1 MNQRIG
7 EKIWMRLNPD
17 EKRKIIINRG
27 WSPGR
32 YPSNKKRKN
41 NFKRKKNNNRGGLVG
56 FLRNYIM
63 YPYKTKTKTFGKGKM
78 ITAMTKIV
86 VGNFG
91 TQTVVQLS
99 EIAFSMEYLSLKSN
113 FLYYKILGIG
123 LTFMPQNKDIT
134 ENLYFMINWDGE
146 PLANFRINDNV
157 NVVPPYIIKPKTF
170 YFKVPR
176 LIDYSGVMNFFRQTS
191 EMVLLSTL
199 QLSCPDN
206 TIDWSIRVD
215 VIMEFRSLNVRTVT
229 NKYLFVKK
237 EDEEKFD
244 DKVKDEEKIFK
255 KLYDEAIEIKKNK
268 IKKYYKEEENRL
280 KLKDDE
286 YFLKNIYENENE
298 EDDDEKEEIIDE
310 EEIIEDDGKNKIN
323 NENNFEKNEDGD
335 DSLEKLEKK
344 LIELKKKKEEIEK
357 TKK

>member
-32 YPSNKKRKN
+32 YPNNKKKKN
-41 NFKRKKNNNRGGLVG
+41 NFKRRKNNNRGGLVG

-268 IKKYYKEEENRL
+268 IKKYFKEEENRL

-286 YFLKNIYENENE
+286 YFLKKIYENENE
-298 EDDDEKEEIIDE
+298 EDDDEIEKIIKE
-310 EEIIEDDGKNKIN
+310 EEIIEDNGKNKIN
-323 NENNFEKNEDGD
+323 DEINFEKNEDGD
-335 DSLEKLEKK
+335 DSLDKLEKK
-344 LIELKKKKEEIEK
+344 IIELKKKERRNR
-357 TKK
+357 

>member
-7 EKIWMRLNPD
+7 EKVWLRLNPD
-17 EKRKIIINRG
+17 ERKKIILSRG
-27 WSPGR
+27 WTPGKYNKNKNR
-32 YPSNKKRKN
+32 KYNNKK
-41 NFKRKKNNNRGGLVG
+41 KKNYFRGGLVN

-63 YPYKTKTKTFGKGKM
+63 YPYKNKTKTFGKGKM

-229 NKYLFVKK
+229 NKFLYVDK
-237 EDEEKFD
+237 DEEKKFD
-244 DKVKDEEKIFK
+244 DKVKEEDVIFRR
-255 KLYDEAIEIKKNK
+255 LYDQAMEIKRKK
-268 IKKYYKEEENRL
+268 IEKYLKKEES
-280 KLKDDE
+280 
-286 YFLKNIYENENE
+286 
-298 EDDDEKEEIIDE
+298 DE
-310 EEIIEDDGKNKIN
+310 EEIDD
-323 NENNFEKNEDGD
+323 EKY
-335 DSLEKLEKK
+335 
-344 LIELKKKKEEIEK
+344 LKSITE
-357 TKK
+357 

>member
-1 MNQRIG
+1 VDGHQVNIQVI
-7 EKIWMRLNPD
+7 
-17 EKRKIIINRG
+17 
-27 WSPGR
+27 
-32 YPSNKKRKN
+32 
-41 NFKRKKNNNRGGLVG
+41 KRKKNNLKRKKNYNRGGLVG

-244 DKVKDEEKIFK
+244 DKVKEEEKIFK
-255 KLYDEAIEIKKNK
+255 KLYDEAIK
-268 IKKYYKEEENRL
+268 IKKDKMKKYNKEEENRL
-280 KLKDDE
+280 KLKDDK
-286 YFLKNIYENENE
+286 YFLENICENENE
-298 EDDDEKEEIIDE
+298 ESDDEIEKIINEKELIENSEKIEINNE
-310 EEIIEDDGKNKIN
+310 RN
-323 NENNFEKNEDGD
+323 NENNDEKE
-335 DSLEKLEKK
+335 DSLEKIEKK
-344 LIELKKKKEEIEK
+344 LKELKKMKEEIE
-357 TKK
+357 TNKK